1 MNSNSRATFK
11 NSSEFSEFSE
21 IFYIERLYS
30 EKAKKLSSE
39 LSNETARRILKEL
52 YKNPLSI
59 TDLSTK
65 LDIPISTVQYHINKL
80 IELGVIKVAQK
91 RIGRRMRD
99 VKIYVYEKECIVF
112 LTSIEKRDFI
122 DLVRNYTFHK
132 LKTRLPAILSISAV
146 FGLIFA
152 FAGSLIVKEIIRNN
166 IAEIPGIAGGA
177 GGIDLSSV
185 LIVMFG
191 VYLISTIITL
201 TLLIKFIIKK

>member
-11 NSSEFSEFSE
+11 NSSEFSDE
-21 IFYIERLYS
+21 IFYIEQLYS
-30 EKAKKLSSE
+30 GKAKQLSSE

-122 DLVRNYTFHK
+122 DLVRKYPFHK

-152 FAGSLIVKEIIRNN
+152 FAGSLIVKEIIRNK
-166 IAEIPGIAGGA
+166 ITEIPAIAGGA

-191 VYLISTIITL
+191 LYLISTIITL
-201 TLLIKFIIKK
+201 TLLIKFIE